1 MYLRLRKSALIK
13 VGKLRSKDSRILRT
27 QLLWRWSHR
36 SHGLMSCS
44 ETKWKQKNASEFKHL
59 KMLKKSSSSLRFTLK
74 LPGTQKLHASCSAS
88 AHRSSCTCSTFLYAH
103 LHGFLSHSLYLSWH
117 YWFFLV
123 SSKRNH
129 HQRWHGT
136 ESLGNG
142 LYKAIHQSTI
152 EPWEIQPMKRAIFSG
167 YTYIYI
173 YMYIICI

>member
-44 ETKWKQKNASEFKHL
+44 ETKWKLKNASEFRHL

-74 LPGTQKLHASCSAS
+74 FPGTQKLHASCSAS

-103 LHGFLSHSLYLSWH
+103 LHGFLNHSLYLSWH

-123 SSKRNH
+123 SSKRNR

-142 LYKAIHQSTI
+142 LGTDCTKPFTSRQLNHEKYNQWRELSLVA
-152 EPWEIQPMKRAIFSG
+152 
-167 YTYIYI
+167 TYIYI
-173 YMYIICI
+173 YK